1 MSLEK
6 FAQSCG
12 VTEISK
18 TIYCYEKWST
28 PFEIKQAKSFPEY
41 KDFRSSLSKVK
52 DSKKVEEFLKLVN
65 FRLKSKIWKT
75 IQYEFLIK
83 VKLYLIFNF
92 SEISAYYNIKLELLE
107 ANVKIENLTLAL
119 SPGAEEILIDE
130 LHTCPNKFEISKQF
144 FQQNC
149 STMLDFLKEYNLNGT
164 VTKYFN
170 FILFKLSKIYT
181 QDKKVFLIFC
191 NLLRRL

>member
-1 MSLEK
+1 MS
-6 FAQSCG
+6 
-12 VTEISK
+12 SK
-18 TIYCYEKWST
+18 LT
-28 PFEIKQAKSFPEY
+28 
-41 KDFRSSLSKVK
+41 
-52 DSKKVEEFLKLVN
+52 
-65 FRLKSKIWKT
+65 SKI
-75 IQYEFLIK
+75 
-83 VKLYLIFNF
+83 YLISNF
-92 SEISAYYNIKLELLE
+92 SEISAYYNIDLELLE